1 MSLPLSPPPSRSAS
15 QASFHKCEHTA
26 ATYTANS
33 ATTSISSSPLT
44 PSSMTSPVS
53 PGTRRPRQSI
63 PTSPSPQT
71 SAFLTSPTPI
81 STACTALRSFFS
93 PCSSDGDDDDDDSD
107 DDDEEIGTPSAQVK
121 PKGHFQRLWASR
133 DPPSTPPSCPPPP
146 VPRRPSALGSPT
158 FGWKPQKTEDDEA
171 PDSWC
176 TPPTI
181 RGSIQSAPAVL
192 PAEDRVLPTGQHST
206 PPSPTIATGGTT
218 CTEGPPT
225 DPFLSSLHS
234 VLASQLQSLTP
245 LLTSLHPELAAA
257 RLARDK
263 LLVKTQKAYFRRA
276 SVSGLRVELR
286 AAEERVRRIERSM
299 VTQFLGVLE
308 GIVEGVKDGCEIA
321 MAAEEAAYQEWEQ
334 GKQGLD
340 GDLECPPLEIV
351 IEARPKL
358 AAQTSSEETIVPFM
372 RPPPLPPAPQ
382 PPQVESP
389 LPSPQPSK
397 LSPSPHPNSS
407 PTPSTT
413 TSISSS
419 TTTSP
424 SSSPISHGRG
434 RLRGGTFGY
443 EACACENTL
452 DHHCA
457 NEAWPWDPMVV
468 KVGDVEMR
476 MI

>member
-15 QASFHKCEHTA
+15 QASFHKYENTTTA
-26 ATYTANS
+26 YTTDS

-53 PGTRRPRQSI
+53 PGARRPKLLI
-63 PTSPSPQT
+63 PTLPSPQEST
-71 SAFLTSPTPI
+71 FLTSPTPV
-81 STACTALRSFFS
+81 STALQSFFS
-93 PCSSDGDDDDDDSD
+93 PCSSDEENGDDDDSD
-107 DDDEEIGTPSAQVK
+107 DEEEIGTPSAQEK

-158 FGWKPQKTEDDEA
+158 FGWKPQKTEDGGDQV
-171 PDSWC
+171 PS
-176 TPPTI
+176 I
-181 RGSIQSAPAVL
+181 RESIRSAPAVL
-192 PAEDRVLPTGQHST
+192 PAENRLPPTWQPSAS
-206 PPSPTIATGGTT
+206 PSPTIAARGTV
-218 CTEGPPT
+218 EGPPT

-234 VLASQLQSLTP
+234 ILTSQLQSLTP
-245 LLTSLHPELAAA
+245 LLTSPPPELAAA
-257 RLARDK
+257 RLTRDK

-276 SVSGLRVELR
+276 SVSALQTELQ
-286 AAEERVRRIERSM
+286 AAEERVRKIEHSV

-308 GIVEGVKDGCEIA
+308 GIVEGVKDGCETA
-321 MAAEEAAYQEWEQ
+321 MAAEDAAYQEWEQ
-334 GKQGLD
+334 GRQGLE
-340 GDLECPPLEIV
+340 GGLECPPLEII

-358 AAQTSSEETIVPFM
+358 VAQTSSEETIVHFT
-372 RPPPLPPAPQ
+372 RPPLPPAPGPA
-382 PPQVESP
+382 PPLPLVESP
-389 LPSPQPSK
+389 LPSPQLSK
-397 LSPSPHPNSS
+397 LSPSPHPISS
-407 PTPSTT
+407 PALSTT

-424 SSSPISHGRG
+424 SSSPISRGRG

-443 EACACENTL
+443 EACTCENTS
-452 DHHCA
+452 DHDCA
-457 NEAWPWDPMVV
+457 NEASPWDPLVV

>member
-15 QASFHKCEHTA
+15 QASFHKNEHAITTY
-26 ATYTANS
+26 ATSS

-53 PGTRRPRQSI
+53 PGTRRPTLSI
-63 PTSPSPQT
+63 PTSPQT
-71 SAFLTSPTPI
+71 ATFLTSATPN
-81 STACTALRSFFS
+81 STACSDLRSFFS
-93 PCSSDGDDDDDDSD
+93 PCSSDEDDDDDDDSD
-107 DDDEEIGTPSAQVK
+107 DNDEEIGTPSAQVK

-158 FGWKPQKTEDDEA
+158 FGWRSQGTEDDGV
-171 PDSWC
+171 PDSWY
-176 TPPTI
+176 TRPSI
-181 RGSIQSAPAVL
+181 RESIRSAPAVL
-192 PAEDRVLPTGQHST
+192 PVENRLSPTWQPPT
-206 PPSPTIATGGTT
+206 PPSPAIVTGGTA
-218 CTEGPPT
+218 EAPLPT

-234 VLASQLQSLTP
+234 ILASQLQSLTP
-245 LLTSLHPELAAA
+245 LLTSPHQELAAA

-276 SVSGLRVELR
+276 SVSGLRVELQ
-286 AAEERVRRIERSM
+286 AAEERVRQIERSV

-308 GIVEGVKDGCEIA
+308 GIVEGVKDGCETA
-321 MAAEEAAYQEWEQ
+321 MAAEDAAYQEWEQ

-340 GDLECPPLEIV
+340 GCLECPPLEIV
-351 IEARPKL
+351 TESRPRPV
-358 AAQTSSEETIVPFM
+358 AQTSSEETIVPFT
-372 RPPPLPPAPQ
+372 RPSLPPAPQ
-382 PPQVESP
+382 PPQLESP
-389 LPSPQPSK
+389 LPSPKLSK

-407 PTPSTT
+407 PTLSTA

-419 TTTSP
+419 TTASP
-424 SSSPISHGRG
+424 SSSPISRGRG

-443 EACACENTL
+443 EACTCENAS
-452 DHHCA
+452 DHDCA
-457 NEAWPWDPMVV
+457 NESWPWDPLVV